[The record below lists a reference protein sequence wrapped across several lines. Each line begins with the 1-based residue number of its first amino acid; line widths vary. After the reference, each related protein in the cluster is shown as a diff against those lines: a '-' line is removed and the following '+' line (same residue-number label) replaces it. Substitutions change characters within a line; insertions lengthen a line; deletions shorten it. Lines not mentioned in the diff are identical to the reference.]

1 MLGFHLFVL
10 LCKALWETVL
20 KALYKNKVII
30 IIIIIIIIT
39 FDQFKAFLL
48 NKSTIFFNPQ

>member
-30 IIIIIIIIT
+30 IIIIIIIT